1 MVTLE
6 ISADISQ
13 SKMLEFNQSKLLF
26 IDKLQSM
33 DGYSGFKE
41 KTGNTFMM
49 KINWTN
55 RKSLNN
61 FMKSENYRIFRGAI
75 ITLSK
80 TESTKILAD

>member
-1 MVTLE
+1 MVILE

-26 IDKLQSM
+26 IDKLQSI
-33 DGYSGFKE
+33 DGYSGFTE
-41 KTGNTFMM
+41 KTGNTFVI
-49 KINWTN
+49 KINWNN

-61 FMKSENYRIFRGAI
+61 FMKSESYRIFHGAI

-80 TESTKILAD
+80 TESTKILAN